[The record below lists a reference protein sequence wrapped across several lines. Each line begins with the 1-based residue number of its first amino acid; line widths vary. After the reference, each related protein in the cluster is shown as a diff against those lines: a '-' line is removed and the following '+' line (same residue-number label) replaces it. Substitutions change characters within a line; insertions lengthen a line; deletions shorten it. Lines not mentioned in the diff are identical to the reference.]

1 MRTSEKQ
8 VKPIEIDDINIIENE
23 NQKAITAA
31 ALGNAIEWFDFGV
44 YGYVAY
50 VLGKVFFPD
59 TSPSVQMIAALATFS
74 TFYFPSIR
82 WSFLWT
88 FR

>member
-1 MRTSEKQ
+1 MISISSRTK
-8 VKPIEIDDINIIENE
+8 

-59 TSPSVQMIAALATFS
+59 ASPSVQMIARLLHFQYLLFS
-74 TFYFPSIR
+74 VH
-82 WSFLWT
+82 
-88 FR
+88 